1 MFFMCGI
8 AGWLNFNS
16 DISNNEKIFNAM
28 SDTLVRRGPDSGG
41 AYISKNVALIHR
53 RLAVVDLEGGA
64 QPMYK
69 TYNEREYIIVY
80 NGELYNSDDLRTELS
95 EYGISFNSHSD
106 TEAVLSSYIIW
117 GDKCPEHLNG
127 IFALAIYDKHRRR
140 LFCARDRAGVKP
152 FFYHMGNDG
161 FIFGSEISTLLS
173 HPSVP
178 HTIDSNGIGEI
189 FLIGPGRTPGHS
201 AFSAIA
207 ELKPGEYAVYDESGF
222 KKQAYWELKAAE
234 HTDTPEETAE
244 HIRFL
249 LTDSIKRQLVSDVPL
264 CCFLSGGLDS
274 SIISSVAASEYQ
286 KSNHTLTTYSVDY
299 VDNEKYFKANVFQ
312 PNSDDHYIDIM
323 SKSIG
328 SRHNKV
334 ILDNIDVADALY
346 PATLARSLPGMAEVD
361 SSLLL
366 FCREVKKTHTV
377 AVSGE
382 CADEIFGGY
391 PWYSNPDVLFAD
403 DFPWSGNT
411 ETKSKLIGKKF
422 LTFDPTEFVYQRYLE
437 TVKAAPKT
445 GTESA
450 IDSRIKEVTMLNLKW
465 FMQTLLD
472 RKDRMSMYSGL
483 EVRVPFCDHRIMEY
497 AYNIPW
503 EIKAL
508 HGREKGLLRKA
519 FEGILPDEIIKRKK
533 SPYPKSHNPAYI
545 NSVIEKVKTV
555 LDNNSEPIWEIAN
568 KAFVK
573 EILDTEGSAFSRPWY
588 GQLMNFPQIM
598 AYIYSINVWLKE
610 FAADIK

>member
-1 MFFMCGI
+1 MCGI
-8 AGWLNFNS
+8 AGWLNFSS

-28 SDTLVRRGPDSGG
+28 SDSLVRRGPDSGG

-80 NGELYNSDDLRTELS
+80 NGELYNSDELRAELS
-95 EYGISFNSHSD
+95 EHGISFNSHSD
-106 TEAVLSSYIIW
+106 TETVLSSYIIW
-117 GDKCPEHLNG
+117 GNKCPEHLNG
-127 IFALAIYDKHRRR
+127 IFAFAIYDKHRRR

-178 HTIDSNGIGEI
+178 HTIDSNGICEI

-207 ELKPGEYAVYDESGF
+207 ELKPGEYAVYDKSGF
-222 KKQAYWELKAAE
+222 KKQVYWELKAAE
-234 HTDTPEETAE
+234 HTDSPEETAE

-249 LTDSIKRQLVSDVPL
+249 LADSIKRQLVSDVPL

-286 KSNHTLTTYSVDY
+286 KSNHTLSTYSVDY
-299 VDNEKYFKANVFQ
+299 VDNEKYFKANTFQ

-328 SRHNKV
+328 SCHNKV
-334 ILDNIDVADALY
+334 ILDNSDVADALY

-366 FCREVKKTHTV
+366 FCREVKKAHTV

-391 PWYSNPDVLFAD
+391 PWYSNRDVLFAD

-411 ETKSKLIGKKF
+411 ETKSKLIAKKF
-422 LTFDPTEFVYQRYLE
+422 LTFDPTEFVYERYLE

-503 EIKAL
+503 EIKAF

-533 SPYPKSHNPAYI
+533 SPYPKSHNPVYI
-545 NSVIEKVKTV
+545 NNVIEKVKTV
-555 LDNNSEPIWEIAN
+555 LDDNSAPIWEITN

-573 EILDTEGSAFSRPWY
+573 EILDTEGSSFSRPWY

>member
-1 MFFMCGI
+1 MCGI

-106 TEAVLSSYIIW
+106 TEVVLSSYIIW

-346 PATLARSLPGMAEVD
+346 SATLARSLPGMAEVD

-472 RKDRMSMYSGL
+472 RKDRMSMYYVVL
-483 EVRVPFCDHRIMEY
+483 LILLI
-497 AYNIPW
+497 NW
-503 EIKAL
+503 EI
-508 HGREKGLLRKA
+508 
-519 FEGILPDEIIKRKK
+519 
-533 SPYPKSHNPAYI
+533 
-545 NSVIEKVKTV
+545 
-555 LDNNSEPIWEIAN
+555 
-568 KAFVK
+568 
-573 EILDTEGSAFSRPWY
+573 
-588 GQLMNFPQIM
+588 
-598 AYIYSINVWLKE
+598 IYV
-610 FAADIK
+610 

>member
-1 MFFMCGI
+1 
-8 AGWLNFNS
+8 
-16 DISNNEKIFNAM
+16 
-28 SDTLVRRGPDSGG
+28 
-41 AYISKNVALIHR
+41 
-53 RLAVVDLEGGA
+53 
-64 QPMYK
+64 
-69 TYNEREYIIVY
+69 
-80 NGELYNSDDLRTELS
+80 
-95 EYGISFNSHSD
+95 
-106 TEAVLSSYIIW
+106 
-117 GDKCPEHLNG
+117 
-127 IFALAIYDKHRRR
+127 
-140 LFCARDRAGVKP
+140 
-152 FFYHMGNDG
+152 
-161 FIFGSEISTLLS
+161 
-173 HPSVP
+173 
-178 HTIDSNGIGEI
+178 
-189 FLIGPGRTPGHS
+189 
-201 AFSAIA
+201 
-207 ELKPGEYAVYDESGF
+207 
-222 KKQAYWELKAAE
+222 
-234 HTDTPEETAE
+234 
-244 HIRFL
+244 
-249 LTDSIKRQLVSDVPL
+249 
-264 CCFLSGGLDS
+264 
-274 SIISSVAASEYQ
+274 
-286 KSNHTLTTYSVDY
+286 
-299 VDNEKYFKANVFQ
+299 
-312 PNSDDHYIDIM
+312 
-323 SKSIG
+323 
-328 SRHNKV
+328 
-334 ILDNIDVADALY
+334 
-346 PATLARSLPGMAEVD
+346 MAEVD

-533 SPYPKSHNPAYI
+533 SPYPKSHNPIYI

-555 LDNNSEPIWEIAN
+555 LDNNSAPIWEIAN